1 VRRPSFAFAWAL
13 SSLVFLAT
21 PARGQSPVAAP
32 PPAGNE
38 LVPPTLVE
46 FVPAVLGDAEP
57 PAVTTRVLL
66 EFVVDVEGRVSD
78 VKVVESAGELDRPA
92 VEAAQKFRF
101 EPARRGGVPVP
112 VSIRY
117 AYVFEAKPPEPES
130 EPPPAPVPAPATVA
144 VEAPP
149 APPPEST
156 QTPAGSAEEIPEFE
170 ATARVEAPQT
180 EVTRRDLDA
189 TAIRRVAGTRGDV
202 LKSVEILP
210 GVARPTDGG
219 DPILRGAASYESKT
233 YLNGT
238 PVPFLYH
245 FGGLASFMSPYLVE
259 RLELRP
265 SNFSVRYGR
274 VAGGIVEVKA
284 RDPESERL
292 KAVVDLNLIDSS
304 AYVEFPIGDN
314 AGFAAAARRSNI
326 DFFFEAFVPEDA
338 YSVVA
343 APVYYDYQAIG
354 RIDLGAN
361 TRLRLMG
368 YGSRDTI
375 ELFIDDTGDDPA
387 FSGNIE
393 GKLQSHRAAVEL
405 ESHSGAV
412 SGSVSATF
420 GYTEIVQHFG
430 ELEQR
435 LRGPELY
442 ARGELGVELARNL
455 RLGLG
460 ADAWIYFYDGWY
472 HGPYPGQLEGD
483 PKDQTPFGSQRLVS
497 DVDKGMDAA
506 SPGAYV
512 DLAYRPVD
520 ALLVTPG
527 VRVDYYGAFGAFS
540 VDPRLSTRLE
550 VSPHT
555 TLKGGVGSYSQAP
568 EFWQALDSVGNPDLK
583 PYRAI
588 QTSLGVEQ
596 RAGESLELGVEGFY
610 KHLDDV
616 VVTTPNREA
625 PHYTND
631 GKGRVYGAEFS
642 LEASWPSDGRA
653 YGAYTLSRSERR
665 DYGGGYRLFD
675 SDQTHI
681 LSLAASQGLGAGW
694 DVGLRFRLVSG
705 NPTTPIAGAVYD
717 ARTGLYLPT
726 FGATNSDR
734 NPTFHQLDARVEKRW
749 VMGAFALA
757 TYLDVQNVYNAENQ
771 EGVRY
776 SYDYSES
783 ENVTGLPFFPSIGL
797 RGEL

>member
-1 VRRPSFAFAWAL
+1 MRRPSFAFVWAL
-13 SSLVFLAT
+13 SSLVCLAT
-21 PARGQSPVAAP
+21 PARGQSPVAPAP
-32 PPAGNE
+32 APATE
-38 LVPPTLVE
+38 LVPPTLLE
-46 FVPAVLGDAEP
+46 FVPATLTESEQ

-66 EFVVDVEGRVSD
+66 EFVVSVDGRVSD
-78 VKVVESAGELDRPA
+78 VKVVESAGALDPFA

-117 AYVFEAKPPEPES
+117 AYVFEAKPPPP
-130 EPPPAPVPAPATVA
+130 EPPPTSVPVPAPAPTA
-144 VEAPP
+144 SEATP
-149 APPPEST
+149 APQSEST
-156 QTPAGSAEEIPEFE
+156 QIPPGSAEEIPEFE
-170 ATARVEAPQT
+170 ATASVEAPQT
-180 EVTRRDLDA
+180 EPTRRDLDA
-189 TAIRRVAGTRGDV
+189 ATIRRVAGTRGDV

-210 GVARPTDGG
+210 GVARPADGG
-219 DPILRGAASYESKT
+219 DPVLRGAASYESKT

-245 FGGLASFMSPYLVE
+245 IGGLASFMSPYLVE

-274 VAGGIVEVKA
+274 VAGGIIEVKA
-284 RDPESERL
+284 RDPESDRL

-304 AYVEFPIGDN
+304 AYVEFPLGDE

-326 DFFFEAFVPEDA
+326 DFFFEAFVPEDS

-354 RIDLGAN
+354 FVDLGPN

-368 YGSRDTI
+368 YGSSDSV
-375 ELFIDDTGDDPA
+375 ELFIDDAGDDPA
-387 FSGNIE
+387 LSGDIA
-393 GKLQSHRAAVEL
+393 GKLKSHRAAVEL
-405 ESHSGAV
+405 ESRSGAV
-412 SGSVSATF
+412 SGNLSVTF
-420 GYTEIVQHFG
+420 GHTEIGLNFG
-430 ELEQR
+430 QFEQT

-442 ARGELGVELARNL
+442 GRAELGVELADDL

-460 ADAWIYFYDGWY
+460 ADAWVYFYDGWY

-483 PKDQTPFGSQRLVS
+483 LNENAPLGSQRLVS

-506 SPGAYV
+506 NPGAYV
-512 DLAYRPVD
+512 DLAYRPID

-540 VDPRLSTRLE
+540 IDPRLSARLE
-550 VSPHT
+550 VSPST

-568 EFWQALDSVGNPDLK
+568 EFWQALDSVGNPNLN

-596 RAGESLELGVEGFY
+596 RAGDSLELGVEGFY

-631 GKGRVYGAEFS
+631 GKGRVFGAELS
-642 LEASWPSDGRA
+642 LEASWQNEGRA
-653 YGAYTLSRSERR
+653 FGAYTLSRSERK
-665 DYGGGYRLFD
+665 DYSGGYRLFEA
-675 SDQTHI
+675 DQTHI

-717 ARTGLYLPT
+717 ARTGLYVPT
-726 FGATNSDR
+726 FGAINSDR
-734 NPTFHQLDARVEKRW
+734 NPTFHQLDARIEKRW
-749 VMGAFALA
+749 VMGAFTLA
-757 TYLDVQNVYNAENQ
+757 TYLDVQNVYNAETQ

-783 ENVTGLPFFPSIGL
+783 ESVTGLPFFPSLGL